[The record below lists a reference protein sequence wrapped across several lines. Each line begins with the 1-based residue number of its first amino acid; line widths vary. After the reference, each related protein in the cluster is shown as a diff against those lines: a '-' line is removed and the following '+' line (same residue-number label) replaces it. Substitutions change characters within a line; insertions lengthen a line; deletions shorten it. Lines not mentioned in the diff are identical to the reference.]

1 MRAITTNTTHGR
13 DVQGVGGMYASRS
26 ECSWPCEGFCRDCC
40 ASSQWLC
47 GGNQLEN
54 ACGYHLPMYLQNRTQ
69 RLHFVRRHSHLY
81 LSVSL
86 SPSRTAFSTCIELG
100 MHMEHLRQ
108 LRGKTI
114 HPLFLRFLRINRHYS
129 LQPRLRDPGPERYL
143 LVSTPCLFPLLHR
156 PHLQRFIL
164 DGRRMNRETLKG
176 DSLGFISST

>member
-114 HPLFLRFLRINRHYS
+114 HPS
-129 LQPRLRDPGPERYL
+129 LSPYQQA
-143 LVSTPCLFPLLHR
+143 LFPPAQTSGPWARAVSPGFYPL
-156 PHLQRFIL
+156 PV
-164 DGRRMNRETLKG
+164 
-176 DSLGFISST
+176 SLAVPPSPSKVHTRWKKDE